1 MNDKN
6 IQPIHNGQY
15 HGYQQ
20 WYYTNNDILFRGV
33 MKYNNLIKYI
43 EYHSKLIKETIYYIK

>member
-43 EYHSKLIKETIYYIK
+43 EYHSKLIKETIYYLK